1 MTFAAPLFLLA
12 ALAAAIPV
20 VLHLINRQRAK
31 ELPFPTLRFL
41 KVSAQKTRRRK
52 RVEDLL
58 LMLLRAAV
66 LLLVALG
73 LARPAVT
80 RLNAL
85 WGGAQTAVV
94 IVLDNSMSM
103 GAIDADRMRLETARA
118 AALQILDQLGDG
130 DQAALLPTCG
140 PQAAEDAKLDRTQD
154 AVRQSLGQ
162 CRVEYQRADLEQTLR
177 KARELLEKSDAPN
190 RQIYLLTDMQ
200 RVSWG
205 DVPKSQ
211 SPPVPLPPSPFPVIV
226 VDCSRASKP
235 NAAVQSLDIEAA
247 LPVTGLPMQATVAL
261 RNTAAAA
268 QNRVVEL
275 WIDGAKYASSPEL
288 SVPPLGRAKH
298 GFTFSFDRGGL
309 HRGEARLAGD
319 DGSKYDD
326 RRFFAIEIDRG
337 VPVAVVKSRR
347 HEIAY
352 LDDAYYLEKALAAG
366 REGSGA
372 VAVTSLLADDLPSE
386 PLEKYKVVYCVNL
399 PALSAEAA
407 GRLAAYLS
415 NGGRVVWLCGD
426 NVVPDAYNR
435 MNEQAGGRLLPAALV
450 DVGVPN
456 AKDNRDSWRIGF
468 LDKKHPALARLV
480 EPPSLYE
487 SVLVFKRV
495 RMAAADS
502 ATSVLARLDDGEPLL
517 VERQVDKGRVLM
529 LGTAPQTP
537 WSNLPLRPIFLP
549 LIAQLTFELAEVE
562 QARADVI
569 AGRPL
574 VYDSSGDWSIFRR
587 ENTTGGQTS
596 DRKMDL
602 SPSSTSGSSEV
613 EVVPPG
619 GERLRLKCDGKT
631 PFRYAGTFDIGV
643 YVLRRLNAPSARPA
657 AYSVNFDPEEAEPAA
672 IDRKELEERLGGAPV
687 VFAEN
692 ADDLSST
699 FALLREGKSLWTA
712 FLTAVLVALVFETFL
727 SNRFGGKKKE

>member
-12 ALAAAIPV
+12 ALAAAIPI
-20 VLHLINRQRAK
+20 VLHLINRQRAT

-85 WGGAQTAVV
+85 WGGAQTAAV

-103 GAIDADRMRLETARA
+103 GAIDANRMRLETARA
-118 AALQILDQLGDG
+118 AALQILDQLDDG

-162 CRVEYQRADLEQTLR
+162 CRVEYQRADLEQSLQ

-205 DVPKSQ
+205 EGDKSP
-211 SPPVPLPPSPFPVIV
+211 SSASLPTSAFPVIL
-226 VDCSRASKP
+226 VDCSRAPKP
-235 NAAVQSLDIEAA
+235 NAAVQSLDIDAA
-247 LPVTGLPMQATVAL
+247 LPVTGLPMRATVTL
-261 RNTAAAA
+261 LNTSAAA

-288 SVPPLGRAKH
+288 NVPPMGRVKH

-319 DGSKYDD
+319 DGSKFDD

-337 VPVAVVKSRR
+337 VPVAVVKQQR

-366 REGSGA
+366 RGGGGA

-386 PLEKYKVVYCVNL
+386 SLEKYKVVYCVNL
-399 PALSAEAA
+399 PALNAA
-407 GRLAAYLS
+407 AADRLAAYVTG
-415 NGGRVVWLCGD
+415 GGRVVWLCGD

-435 MNEQAGGRLLPAALV
+435 MNEQSGGRLLPAALV

-456 AKDNRDSWRIGF
+456 AKDSRDSWHIGF
-468 LDKKHPALARLV
+468 LDKKNPVLARLV

-495 RMAAADS
+495 RMATADGP
-502 ATSVLARLDDGEPLL
+502 TSVLARLDDGEPLL
-517 VERQVDKGRVLM
+517 VERRVDKGRVLM
-529 LGTAPQTP
+529 FGTAAQTQ

-569 AGRPL
+569 AGRSL
-574 VYDSSGDWSIFRR
+574 VLDPS
-587 ENTTGGQTS
+587 
-596 DRKMDL
+596 L
-602 SPSSTSGSSEV
+602 SSTSGSSEI
-613 EVVPPG
+613 EVASPG
-619 GERLRLKCDGKT
+619 GERLRLKCDGAT

-643 YVLRRLNAPSARPA
+643 YVLRRLDAPSSQPT

-672 IDRKELEERLGGAPV
+672 IDRKELEERFGDAPV
-687 VFAEN
+687 IFAEN

-712 FLTAVLVALVFETFL
+712 FLSAVLIALVFETFL